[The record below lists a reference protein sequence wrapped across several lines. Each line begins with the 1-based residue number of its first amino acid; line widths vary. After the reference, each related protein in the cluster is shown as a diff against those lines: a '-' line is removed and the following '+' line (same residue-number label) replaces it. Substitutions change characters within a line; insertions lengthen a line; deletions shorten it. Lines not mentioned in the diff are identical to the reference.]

1 MIHRVFA
8 NKPSFHSVTFD
19 VGVNIILAEKSRS
32 SSDKD
37 TRNGVGK
44 TTLLEIINF
53 CLGAAANKGKG
64 LIIED
69 LSGWIFS
76 IEITLLNNRV
86 QVSRK
91 IDDPTLI
98 YVCGENKDWP
108 IPEDYTELDGT
119 HIYTVERWNLL
130 LGEALF
136 SLNAHMTI
144 NKDTPKLRGML
155 SYFLRLG
162 FNSYSDPFVLPRK
175 AGKGRDKVNVAYLIG
190 LDWEFLA
197 KLREFA
203 EQLAD
208 IAALDRGIRSGI
220 LQGTASSLDEFA
232 LKCHQLEVATE
243 LGRQALASY
252 KVQPEYEDLQK
263 EADALTSEIHELSNL
278 NMVVRRKLRRY
289 DMAMNEAQVEDVERI
304 RKIYAKMGVVFSN
317 QVVKTL
323 DEVKRFH
330 DAVIRNRSEF
340 LAEEYV
346 RLSNE
351 LVMREKEI
359 EDRINLRAS
368 KLSFLE
374 TNGALSEIERLR
386 AEHAKKQEQLERCRQ
401 WQKDLIRL
409 KEKQH
414 EILLQREELIAAAN
428 KDFKVRQEILNYMAR
443 EFTVLTQRLYST
455 GGTLEVSVGEDGYDY
470 KIDLARRDSDGV
482 KRMGIFCFD
491 LSLLKHQ
498 RSLDRRIDFLIHDTP
513 IFDSVDARQRARA
526 LELADEIS
534 REIGGQYICPM
545 NSDKIPTNEFSTE
558 FNFESHVKIRLSDA
572 SVSDN
577 LLGISFER

>member
-1 MIHRVFA
+1 MIHRVFS
-8 NKPSFHSVTFD
+8 NKPSFHPVTFD
-19 VGVNIILAEKSRS
+19 IGVNIILAEKSKS

-44 TTLLEIINF
+44 TTLIEIIDF
-53 CLGAAANKGKG
+53 CLGAVASKGKG

-76 IEITLLNNRV
+76 LEITLLNSRV

-91 IDDPTLI
+91 IDDPTII
-98 YVCGENKDWP
+98 YVRGENKDWP
-108 IPEDYTELDGT
+108 IFEDYTELDGT
-119 HIYTVERWNLL
+119 HIYSVERWNLL

-136 SLNAHMTI
+136 SLNVEKIA
-144 NKDTPKLRGML
+144 NNNTPKLRGLL

-175 AGKGRDKVNVAYLIG
+175 TGKGRDKVNVAYLIG

-220 LQGTASSLDEFA
+220 LQGTASSVNELS
-232 LKCHQLEVATE
+232 LKCHELEVATE

-252 KVQPEYEDLQK
+252 KVRPEYEELQK
-263 EADALTSEIHELSNL
+263 EADSLTSEIHELSNL
-278 NMVVRRKLRRY
+278 NAVVRRKLHRY
-289 DMAMNEAQVEDVERI
+289 SMAMNEPQVEDVEQL
-304 RKIYAKMGVVFSN
+304 RKTYEKMGVFFSN

-340 LAEEYV
+340 LAEEYS

-351 LVMREKEI
+351 LAMREKEI
-359 EDRINLRAS
+359 EERINLRAS

-374 TNGALSEIERLR
+374 TSGALSEIERLR

-401 WQKDLIRL
+401 WQKDLIQL
-409 KEKQH
+409 KEKQR
-414 EILLQREELIAAAN
+414 EISLQRDELIVAAN
-428 KDFKVRQEILNYMAR
+428 KDFKMRKDILDGLSR
-443 EFTVLTQRLYST
+443 EFAALTQRLYSN
-455 GGTLEVSVGEDGYDY
+455 GGALEVSVGEDGYDY

-513 IFDSVDARQRARA
+513 IFDAVDARQRARA

-534 REIGGQYICPM
+534 REIDGQYICPM
-545 NSDKIPTNEFSTE
+545 NSDKIPTSEFSTA

-572 SVSDN
+572 SVADS

>member
-162 FNSYSDPFVLPRK
+162 FNSYSDPFILPRK

-232 LKCHQLEVATE
+232 LKCHQLE
-243 LGRQALASY
+243 L
-252 KVQPEYEDLQK
+252 
-263 EADALTSEIHELSNL
+263 
-278 NMVVRRKLRRY
+278 
-289 DMAMNEAQVEDVERI
+289 
-304 RKIYAKMGVVFSN
+304 
-317 QVVKTL
+317 
-323 DEVKRFH
+323 
-330 DAVIRNRSEF
+330 
-340 LAEEYV
+340 
-346 RLSNE
+346 
-351 LVMREKEI
+351 
-359 EDRINLRAS
+359 
-368 KLSFLE
+368 
-374 TNGALSEIERLR
+374 
-386 AEHAKKQEQLERCRQ
+386 
-401 WQKDLIRL
+401 
-409 KEKQH
+409 
-414 EILLQREELIAAAN
+414 
-428 KDFKVRQEILNYMAR
+428 
-443 EFTVLTQRLYST
+443 
-455 GGTLEVSVGEDGYDY
+455 
-470 KIDLARRDSDGV
+470 
-482 KRMGIFCFD
+482 
-491 LSLLKHQ
+491 
-498 RSLDRRIDFLIHDTP
+498 
-513 IFDSVDARQRARA
+513 
-526 LELADEIS
+526 
-534 REIGGQYICPM
+534 
-545 NSDKIPTNEFSTE
+545 
-558 FNFESHVKIRLSDA
+558 
-572 SVSDN
+572 
-577 LLGISFER
+577 